1 MDLLPTFVSMGG
13 GKIEPKRKLDGIDV
27 TKALEGAATA
37 RKPLFWKHGGSL
49 AVRDGDWKLVVTVG
63 KKKKQFLLFNLAKDR
78 NETNNLSTK
87 YPEVMGR
94 LTLLVEQWVK
104 DVTVESPVS
113 Q

>member
-13 GKIEPKRKLDGIDV
+13 GEIEPKRKLDGIDV
-27 TKALEGAATA
+27 TKALKGATIT

-63 KKKKQFLLFNLAKDR
+63 KKKKQVLLFNLAKDR
-78 NETNNLSTK
+78 NEVNNLSTK
-87 YPEVMGR
+87 HPEIVGR
-94 LTLLVEQWVK
+94 LSLLVEQWVK
-104 DVTVESPVS
+104 DVTVDSPVS